1 MINLGTVN
9 LKSSRISCRCIRL
22 RLHLERCKQIDIEIP
37 HKYIVYVL
45 LKSSSLSFSNYA
57 IHHLSVNKKM
67 KKEAAQFHQARREGA
82 GEGQKPRGPATFR
95 GPGWAQQS
103 TYEKYYNQL
112 YKVYDL
118 CLLKYNITDT

>member
-1 MINLGTVN
+1 MDSQLIWQKVHQNAGLKTQVSTV
-9 LKSSRISCRCIRL
+9 
-22 RLHLERCKQIDIEIP
+22 
-37 HKYIVYVL
+37 
-45 LKSSSLSFSNYA
+45 
-57 IHHLSVNKKM
+57 
-67 KKEAAQFHQARREGA
+67 QARWKGA
-82 GEGQKPRGPATFR
+82 EGPATFR

>member
-1 MINLGTVN
+1 MGQWAKAVVYTLTDGDNMD
-9 LKSSRISCRCIRL
+9 LKPNTPVRPA
-22 RLHLERCKQIDIEIP
+22 ER
-37 HKYIVYVL
+37 
-45 LKSSSLSFSNYA
+45 
-57 IHHLSVNKKM
+57 
-67 KKEAAQFHQARREGA
+67 GA
-82 GEGQKPRGPATFR
+82 EGQMPRGPATFR